1 MPDAAFGTIIV
12 KAMRNVLKTPIPRYS
27 RLRNRLI
34 SGLGGSEEGMEL
46 IRTNSQRLSALVEY
60 LHLLYQGP
68 VAKEIFENYR
78 QVLHSA
84 GAHEVNEALDMVL
97 REAADMDPWKVPVA
111 RFIRSV
117 SRGLDAESPPEYPAG
132 GLFAELEKENSSIEA
147 ELNALQARLLQSR
160 GKSAE
165 QVPIPER
172 KGVIPWSL
180 SKRSGEGWAILAV
193 ENPLPAA
200 SERTLSPLRKSSS
213 NHGCVSLMWSLQDDV
228 LALQAGLVR
237 KPVVDSGGAASMNY
251 DLARTGTRK
260 SEPAFGTPWAPST

>member
-1 MPDAAFGTIIV
+1 
-12 KAMRNVLKTPIPRYS
+12 
-27 RLRNRLI
+27 
-34 SGLGGSEEGMEL
+34 MEL

-60 LHLLYQGP
+60 LRLLYQGP

-97 REAADMDPWKVPVA
+97 REAADMDSWKVPVA

-132 GLFAELEKENSSIEA
+132 GLFAELEKENISIET

-165 QVPIPER
+165 Q
-172 KGVIPWSL
+172 GSH
-180 SKRSGEGWAILAV
+180 SGEERRHSLEPV
-193 ENPLPAA
+193 EEIGRRLGDFSLLKTHYQRLQNELFPLF
-200 SERTLSPLRKSSS
+200 EKSSS

-228 LALQAGLVR
+228 
-237 KPVVDSGGAASMNY
+237 
-251 DLARTGTRK
+251 
-260 SEPAFGTPWAPST
+260 